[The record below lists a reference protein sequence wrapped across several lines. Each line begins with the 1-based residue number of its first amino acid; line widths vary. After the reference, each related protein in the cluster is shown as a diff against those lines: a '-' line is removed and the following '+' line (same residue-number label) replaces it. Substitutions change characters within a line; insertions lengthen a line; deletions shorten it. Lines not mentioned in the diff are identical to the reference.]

1 MGGVVAAQCVDQ
13 WHMSDK
19 RVFIHMTAKVHELIN
34 QVDARRGGN
43 IKPADIGGQQEVEQ
57 HGTWY

>member
-1 MGGVVAAQCVDQ
+1 MGGMVAAQRVDQ

-34 QVDARRGGN
+34 QVDTRCGGN
-43 IKPADIGGQQEVEQ
+43 IKPADIGR
-57 HGTWY
+57 